1 MKTDDPRQTSGPSRP
16 ASTRGQ
22 RARLLLHE
30 LGTAEKFL
38 LLTALY
44 MAQGLPFGFFVQALP
59 VLLRAEGLSLPA
71 IGLTSLLSFPWAL
84 KFLWAPWVDRQGWRR
99 RIILAMQG
107 ASAALM
113 LTISLIDPSSQM
125 WLLLGAVLLTNWLA
139 ATQDIATDA
148 LAIELLDFEERGPGN
163 GIQVAAYRIGMILG
177 GGLLLVLFGWLGW
190 VATFVLLAAMI
201 ALTMVPLW
209 LCGEQA
215 GVMGRLEGVG
225 EERVGRHRALVSFVT
240 RPGVWAWLVVLVCY
254 KLGESLAGGML
265 RPYLVDEGLDV
276 GQIGWLLGGA
286 GFTTGLLG
294 AMAGGVGSRW
304 MKTRWRAL
312 IGFGALQALG
322 NGCYWLV
329 SLLGVSWLTLAPAVC
344 LEHFT
349 GGMAT
354 AILFTMMMD
363 ASREE
368 SAGTD
373 YTIMA
378 SVVVLTVGLGQ
389 ALSGYI
395 VHATS
400 YTTLF
405 ATSTIACLLGLLI
418 IQLLKPLLSP
428 VLSSPVPPAT
438 RDISSVFE

>member
-1 MKTDDPRQTSGPSRP
+1 MKPSIRI
-16 ASTRGQ
+16 ALQ
-22 RARLLLHE
+22 D
-30 LGTAEKFL
+30 LGKAEKFL

-44 MAQGLPFGFFVQALP
+44 MAQGLPFGFFIQALP

-71 IGLTSLLSFPWAL
+71 IGLTSLLSLPWAL
-84 KFLWAPWVDRQGWRR
+84 KFLWAPLIDREGARR

-113 LTISLIDPSSQM
+113 LAIAFINPSSQM
-125 WLLLGAVLLTNWLA
+125 WLLLGAVLLTNLLA

-148 LAIELLDFEERGPGN
+148 LAISLLDFDERGPGN

-177 GGLLLVLFGWLGW
+177 GGLLLVLFAHIGWPL
-190 VATFVLLAAMI
+190 TFALLSAMI
-201 ALTMVPLW
+201 ALTMIPLL
-209 LCGEQA
+209 LCREPPAPTLRDAPQA
-215 GVMGRLEGVG
+215 ASPLVGRLATLLTFLTRQGVFPWL
-225 EERVGRHRALVSFVT
+225 LVLF
-240 RPGVWAWLVVLVCY
+240 CY
-254 KLGESLAGGML
+254 KFGESLAGGML

-276 GQIGWLLGGA
+276 GAIGWLLGGA

-294 AMAGGVGSRW
+294 AMAGGFGVRW
-304 MKTRWRAL
+304 ARTRWRAL
-312 IGFGALQALG
+312 VGFGVLQAVG
-322 NGCYWLV
+322 SGCYWIVALV
-329 SLLGVSWLTLAPAVC
+329 GVSWLTIIPAVC
-344 LEHFT
+344 VEHFT

-354 AILFTMMMD
+354 AILFAMMMD

-395 VHATS
+395 VHALS
-400 YTTLF
+400 YTALF
-405 ATSTIACLLGLLI
+405 ATSTLTCLLGLLI
-418 IQLLKPLLSP
+418 IHLLRPLLTP
-428 VLSSPVPPAT
+428 ILVAPPASAQQ
-438 RDISSVFE
+438 DDVSSVFE

>member
-1 MKTDDPRQTSGPSRP
+1 MKPKPPRP
-16 ASTRGQ
+16 ADRSSSEPASSSPARASKRLSLDGLGRG
-22 RARLLLHE
+22 
-30 LGTAEKFL
+30 EKFL

-59 VLLRAEGLSLPA
+59 VLLRTEGLSLPA
-71 IGLTSLLSFPWAL
+71 IGLTSLLSLPWAL
-84 KFLWAPWVDRQGWRR
+84 KFLWAPWIDRKGERR

-113 LTISLIDPSSQM
+113 LAIAFIEPSSQM
-125 WLLLGAVLLTNWLA
+125 WLLLGAVLLTNLLA

-148 LAIELLDFEERGPGN
+148 LAIEILDFDERGPGN

-177 GGLLLVLFGWLGW
+177 GGLLLVLFGQVGWL
-190 VATFVLLAAMI
+190 VTFILLAALI

-209 LCGEQA
+209 LCREPA
-215 GVMGRLEGVG
+215 CEVMVG
-225 EERVGRHRALVSFVT
+225 ATPRSSIRSRVLTIVSFVT
-240 RPGVWAWLVVLVCY
+240 REGMWAWLIVLFCY
-254 KLGESLAGGML
+254 KFGESLAGGML

-276 GQIGWLLGGA
+276 GEIGWLLGGA

-294 AMAGGVGSRW
+294 AMAGGVGAKWLS
-304 MKTRWRAL
+304 RWRAL
-312 IGFGALQALG
+312 IGFGVLQALG
-322 NGCYWLV
+322 NGCYWAV
-329 SLLGVSWLTLAPAVC
+329 SLVGVSWLTLVPAVC
-344 LEHFT
+344 IEHFT

-354 AILFTMMMD
+354 AIVFAMMMD

-389 ALSGYI
+389 AMSGAI
-395 VHATS
+395 VEALS
-400 YTTLF
+400 YTSLF
-405 ATSTIACLLGLLI
+405 AISTLCCLLGLAI
-418 IQLLKPLLSP
+418 IHLLKPRLAHTLSP
-428 VLSSPVPPAT
+428 PSG
-438 RDISSVFE
+438 RQDISTIFE